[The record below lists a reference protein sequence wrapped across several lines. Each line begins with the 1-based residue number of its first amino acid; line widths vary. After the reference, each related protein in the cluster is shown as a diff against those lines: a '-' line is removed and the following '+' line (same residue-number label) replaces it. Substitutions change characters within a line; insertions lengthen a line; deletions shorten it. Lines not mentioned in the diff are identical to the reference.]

1 MKRFLVLLCLLICGL
16 EIASV
21 AAHGYVERTDP
32 ADGAELPQS
41 PRVIRAWFSEPLQ
54 ADSASLTLINSE
66 GQPFAFERIE
76 MPPDGGQIL
85 VEGTLAQGLPAGA
98 YILTVSATVLSDGHQ
113 PTASIV
119 FWVGQKPTA
128 IVATPSPAP
137 RPAYALPIF
146 FLMVGALSVGGVY
159 LLNQWQG
166 ESLSLVDPSHTPPHY
181 PLE

>member
-1 MKRFLVLLCLLICGL
+1 MKRFLFLLGLLVCGL
-16 EIASV
+16 SVAPV

-32 ADGAELPQS
+32 ADGAELAQS
-41 PRVIRAWFSEPLQ
+41 PSVIRAWFSEPLQ
-54 ADSASLTLINSE
+54 ADSASLTLINGE
-66 GQPFAFERIE
+66 GQSFAFERVE
-76 MPPDGGQIL
+76 MPADGGQIL
-85 VEGTLAQGLPAGA
+85 VEGTLAQSLPEGA

-128 IVATPSPAP
+128 IVAPSNPAP
-137 RPAYALPIF
+137 RPAYALPFF
-146 FLMVGALSVGGVY
+146 FLLVGALSVGGVY

-166 ESLSLVDPSHTPPHY
+166 ESLSLADPTHTPSHY